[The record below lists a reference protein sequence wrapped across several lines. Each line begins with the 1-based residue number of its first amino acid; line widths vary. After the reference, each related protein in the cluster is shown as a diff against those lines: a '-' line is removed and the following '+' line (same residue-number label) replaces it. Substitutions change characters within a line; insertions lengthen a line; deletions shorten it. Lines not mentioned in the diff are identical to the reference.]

1 MSLNALFV
9 KAMKNGGHIRIDID
23 TSNYTDDDIHKLDTI
38 KTQFQ
43 NLKYKIYNSKEN
55 ILKEG
60 NIKHKHNALINR
72 PIKDIILELAEGEIT
87 EEDYKF
93 FFEED

>member
-1 MSLNALFV
+1 MNKGTV
-9 KAMKNGGHIRIDID
+9 KFFNEEKGYGFITED
-23 TSNYTDDDIHKLDTI
+23 
-38 KTQFQ
+38 
-43 NLKYKIYNSKEN
+43 NSKEN